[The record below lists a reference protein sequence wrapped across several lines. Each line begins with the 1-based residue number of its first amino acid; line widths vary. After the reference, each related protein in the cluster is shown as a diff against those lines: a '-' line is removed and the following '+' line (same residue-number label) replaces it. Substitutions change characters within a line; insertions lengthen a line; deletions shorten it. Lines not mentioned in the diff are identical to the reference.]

1 MYTAV
6 LVFAYHSLVVFV
18 LHLVHVYCSHW
29 SYVYYSIDL
38 YILQFGYVFTVFFFY
53 MSTTVGGPVS
63 TVVWAFVYYTFCF
76 VSTAFFFVYAY
87 CGRQSYLLQF

>member
-1 MYTAV
+1 MSIAV
-6 LVFAYHSLVVFV
+6 IGLMSTIVLISIYCSLVMC
-18 LHLVHVYCSHW
+18 LL
-29 SYVYYSIDL
+29 YS
-38 YILQFGYVFTVFFFY
+38 FY